1 MSKTPELEKL
11 DKRKDDAFAVSQFLE
26 WLYLRGLVICRPAEV
41 PWEAPFIPI
50 PLTTA
55 QIVHKYLNI
64 DEVALEEERRK
75 LLRALSDLESRDD
88 VL

>member
-1 MSKTPELEKL
+1 M
-11 DKRKDDAFAVSQFLE
+11 
-26 WLYLRGLVICRPAEV
+26 
-41 PWEAPFIPI
+41 
-50 PLTTA
+50 PLTTT
-55 QIVHKYLNI
+55 QIVHKYLDI